1 MANLAFDN
9 HLDPVL
15 TETRDVRDGI
25 EEAYVTRTGQL
36 WPNAG
41 TGQTAARQ

>member
-1 MANLAFDN
+1 MANLEFDDS
-9 HLDPVL
+9 LDPVI
-15 TETRDVRDGI
+15 TETRDVRDAI

-41 TGQTAARQ
+41 SGQTAARQ